1 MSFVP
6 SPEPA
11 TSTPAV
17 PPPPTD
23 EAVYER
29 LQSGRVRL
37 EAELAKVIVGQRE
50 IVEQL
55 LLSMLAGGHCL
66 LTGAPGLAKTLLVK
80 SLARVFH
87 IQFQRIQ
94 FTPDLMPADIT
105 GTEILTDSPEG
116 RRLTFVRGPIFAN
129 LILADEINRTPPKTQ
144 AALLEAMQEH
154 QVTAAGIRHPLAEPF
169 FVLAT
174 QNPIEMEG
182 TYPLPEAQLDRF
194 LFNVLIDYLPEAD
207 EVAVVRQT
215 TARAAAP
222 IESVFSGEDLL
233 LFQALVRNVP
243 VAEPVIRYA
252 VRLAAA
258 TRPGRTDT
266 PAFVNDW
273 INWGAG
279 TRAAQAL
286 VLGAKARALWQGR
299 THATVDDIRALAA
312 PVLRHRLLLNYR
324 AEADGVGV
332 EQVIAKLLA
341 SLPA

>member
-1 MSFVP
+1 MSFP
-6 SPEPA
+6 SAA
-11 TSTPAV
+11 T
-17 PPPPTD
+17 PPPLSTD

-29 LQSGRVRL
+29 LQAGRERVS
-37 EAELAKVIVGQRE
+37 AELGKVIIGQRDV
-50 IVEQL
+50 VEQL
-55 LLSMLAGGHCL
+55 LLALLAGGHCL

-80 SLARVFH
+80 SLARVFDL
-87 IQFQRIQ
+87 QFQRIQ

-105 GTEILTDSPEG
+105 GTEILTETTEG

-154 QVTAAGIRHPLAEPF
+154 QVTAAGVRHVLAEPF

-207 EVAVVRQT
+207 EVAVVEQT
-215 TARAAAP
+215 TGRGP
-222 IESVFSGEDLL
+222 LPPDPVFSGEDILA
-233 LFQALVRNVP
+233 FQQLVRRVP
-243 VAEPVIRYA
+243 VASEVVRFA
-252 VRLAAA
+252 VRLAASS
-258 TRPGRTDT
+258 RPGSSGA
-266 PAFVNDW
+266 PAFVTDW

-299 THATVDDIRALAA
+299 SHATHDDVRSLAA
-312 PVLRHRLLLNYR
+312 PVLRHRVLLNYR
-324 AEADGVGV
+324 AEADGVSV
-332 EQVIAKLLA
+332 EHVINRLLQ
-341 SLPA
+341 SLPVEP